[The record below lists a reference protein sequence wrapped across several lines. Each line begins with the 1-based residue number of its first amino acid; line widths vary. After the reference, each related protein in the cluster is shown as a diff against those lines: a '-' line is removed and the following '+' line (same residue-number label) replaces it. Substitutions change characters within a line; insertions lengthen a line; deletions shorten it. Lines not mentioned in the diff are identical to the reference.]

1 MWPKSGNYH
10 NIPPADPEFQRLLAE
25 EKNIQDKADD
35 KVYMEILK
43 NANDE
48 LERDLSD
55 ISAVCLLVSNN
66 RMSAETA
73 MTIIQNIVD

>member
-1 MWPKSGNYH
+1 MWPKSGNYY
-10 NIPPADPEFQRLLAE
+10 NKPADAELNRLLS
-25 EKNIQDKADD
+25 KQDEQ
-35 KVYMEILK
+35 YMEILK

-66 RMSAETA
+66 RMSAEAA
-73 MTIIQNIVD
+73 MTIIQNIVG